1 MRIFRTL
8 LFFAFIILLSVSAQ
22 AATDFGFKV
31 GGVTVTDENCNNIQ
45 PDDLQKGTIQ
55 YDPYTNTVTFTN
67 VQMGR
72 YGTDERCLYNT
83 GNIGLKVHFVGDNLL
98 HSEKSATMRFEK
110 NTTITTD
117 YDAEVAIRGKSE
129 GAIYLS
135 NGCTL
140 TFNKAII
147 SLNTSGI
154 MSESSV
160 PLSGTGNETVK
171 LIDSSVH
178 LYCSKNGTISN
189 LAALVM
195 TNSFMY
201 IAGADVNNYNNV
213 QTVKNLASL
222 TLNGYD
228 VITSV
233 GQSFDPSKKT
243 FVNSSGEPVTTSIAL
258 ELKVPINDS
267 TFPDAQFRNYVAQT
281 VDTNHD
287 GYLTSE
293 LYRTARDLNVAE
305 QNISNLAG
313 IEHFIFLETLNCNSN
328 NLSTVN
334 LSHNTGIKQLLISNN
349 KLTSLNLGENT
360 MLEVLRCNFNRL
372 TSLNLSYNKRLTE
385 VSCFNNYIWKD
396 AMRALINS
404 LPAQT
409 AAASFYAY
417 QENDEEM
424 NYLPSMSMTKTAHA
438 KNWSVKQYVKQW
450 QDLPESVP
458 INEST
463 FPDAAFRNYLLSQSY
478 GSDAVLSSE
487 EADAVTTLSVSQK
500 QIASLSGIEWFREIK
515 RLVCFSNQLTS
526 LNLRYNNDLTKVEC
540 YENKIT
546 SLNVKWLPNLNTLQC
561 HNNKL
566 IAITLG
572 ENSNLTQLFC
582 YRNQMK
588 APEMGALVDNL
599 PNQQGKTTDFY
610 VYDNSNISKPEGNI
624 ITPAQIEQA
633 KAKNWIP
640 YYYNGNS
647 WLPYD
652 GAADYPLKI
661 GNTQVTASNAHA
673 ITGDDITGSVQYDPE
688 NNVLTLTNA
697 TINGKNAIHVGS
709 ALPGLTI
716 RLIGD
721 NTINCPSN
729 SNMAIN
735 WGNCDRTRLTGPG
748 SLTINN
754 GWIWLTS
761 GNFDDDHRLTIDSC
775 AVTLTHGGISYEE
788 WDESL
793 TINHASVHL
802 LNGYVAVGYY
812 DLQLV
817 DCYISKP
824 EGGHVS
830 GGSICAAGSNSY
842 FEGEIEVL
850 PAPDFIRGDVNGD
863 GRVNVSDVATL
874 INMILGTVPVDQ
886 ARADVNEDTR
896 VNVSDV
902 ATLINI
908 ILGVI

>member
-1 MRIFRTL
+1 
-8 LFFAFIILLSVSAQ
+8 
-22 AATDFGFKV
+22 
-31 GGVTVTDENCNNIQ
+31 
-45 PDDLQKGTIQ
+45 
-55 YDPYTNTVTFTN
+55 
-67 VQMGR
+67 
-72 YGTDERCLYNT
+72 
-83 GNIGLKVHFVGDNLL
+83 
-98 HSEKSATMRFEK
+98 
-110 NTTITTD
+110 
-117 YDAEVAIRGKSE
+117 
-129 GAIYLS
+129 
-135 NGCTL
+135 
-140 TFNKAII
+140 
-147 SLNTSGI
+147 
-154 MSESSV
+154 
-160 PLSGTGNETVK
+160 
-171 LIDSSVH
+171 
-178 LYCSKNGTISN
+178 
-189 LAALVM
+189 
-195 TNSFMY
+195 
-201 IAGADVNNYNNV
+201 
-213 QTVKNLASL
+213 
-222 TLNGYD
+222 
-228 VITSV
+228 
-233 GQSFDPSKKT
+233 
-243 FVNSSGEPVTTSIAL
+243 
-258 ELKVPINDS
+258 
-267 TFPDAQFRNYVAQT
+267 
-281 VDTNHD
+281 
-287 GYLTSE
+287 
-293 LYRTARDLNVAE
+293 
-305 QNISNLAG
+305 
-313 IEHFIFLETLNCNSN
+313 
-328 NLSTVN
+328 
-334 LSHNTGIKQLLISNN
+334 
-349 KLTSLNLGENT
+349 
-360 MLEVLRCNFNRL
+360 
-372 TSLNLSYNKRLTE
+372 
-385 VSCFNNYIWKD
+385 
-396 AMRALINS
+396 
-404 LPAQT
+404 
-409 AAASFYAY
+409 
-417 QENDEEM
+417 
-424 NYLPSMSMTKTAHA
+424 
-438 KNWSVKQYVKQW
+438 
-450 QDLPESVP
+450 
-458 INEST
+458 
-463 FPDAAFRNYLLSQSY
+463 YLLSQSY

-487 EADAVTTLSVSQK
+487 EADAVTSLSVSQK
-500 QIASLSGIEWFREIK
+500 QIASLTGIEWFREIK

-540 YENKIT
+540 YENNIT

-566 IAITLG
+566 AAITLG

-582 YRNQMK
+582 YRNQIK
-588 APEMGALVDNL
+588 APEMGELVDGL

-624 ITPAQIEQA
+624 ITPTQIEQA